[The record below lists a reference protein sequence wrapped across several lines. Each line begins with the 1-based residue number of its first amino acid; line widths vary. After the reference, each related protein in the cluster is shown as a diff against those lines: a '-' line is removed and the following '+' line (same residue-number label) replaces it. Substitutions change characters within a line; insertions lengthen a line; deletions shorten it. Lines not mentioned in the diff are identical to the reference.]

1 MDKFIERVAE
11 IIEGDGNSVEKAREI
26 NKLYLNS
33 SRCSS
38 VHVVINQQ
46 TGRIHGCFKKPK
58 NAENYIGNNPRY
70 VIEKL
75 KVE

>member
-1 MDKFIERVAE
+1 MDKFIERVAA
-11 IIEGDGNSVEKAREI
+11 IIDGSGDSVEKAREI
-26 NKLYLNS
+26 NNLYLNS

-58 NAENYIGNNPRY
+58 NAENYIWNNPRY
-70 VIEKL
+70 IIEKL

>member
-11 IIEGDGNSVEKAREI
+11 IIEGDGNGVEKAREI

-38 VHVVINQQ
+38 VHVVISL
-46 TGRIHGCFKKPK
+46 TGKIMKCFKKPK

>member
-11 IIEGDGNSVEKAREI
+11 IIEGDGDSVEKAREI

-38 VHVVINQQ
+38 VHVVVSL
-46 TGRIHGCFKKPK
+46 TGKIIKCFKKPK

>member
-11 IIEGDGNSVEKAREI
+11 IIEGDGNGVEKAREI

-38 VHVVINQQ
+38 VHVVISL
-46 TGRIHGCFKKPK
+46 TGKIMKCFKKPK
-58 NAENYIGNNPRY
+58 NAENYIGNSDKY
-70 VIEKL
+70 YIEKL

>member
-11 IIEGDGNSVEKAREI
+11 IIEGDGNSVDKAREI

-38 VHVVINQQ
+38 VHVVISL
-46 TGRIHGCFKKPK
+46 TGKIMKCFKKPK
-58 NAENYIGNNPRY
+58 NAENYIGNSDKY
-70 VIEKL
+70 YIEKL

>member
-33 SRCSS
+33 IRCSS
-38 VHVVINQQ
+38 VHVVISL
-46 TGRIHGCFKKPK
+46 TGKIIKCFKKPK

>member
-1 MDKFIERVAE
+1 MDKFIERVAA
-11 IIEGDGNSVEKAREI
+11 IIDGSGDSVEKAREI

-38 VHVVINQQ
+38 VNVVISF
-46 TGRIHGCFKKPK
+46 TGKVIKCFKKPK
-58 NAENYIGNNPRY
+58 NAENYIGNSTKY
-70 VIEKL
+70 FIEKL

>member
-38 VHVVINQQ
+38 VHVVISL
-46 TGRIHGCFKKPK
+46 TGKIMKCFKKPK
-58 NAENYIGNNPRY
+58 NAENYIGNSDKY
-70 VIEKL
+70 YIEKL

>member
-11 IIEGDGNSVEKAREI
+11 IIEGDGDSVEKAREI

-38 VHVVINQQ
+38 VHVVVSL
-46 TGRIHGCFKKPK
+46 TGKIIKCFKKPK
-58 NAENYIGNNPRY
+58 NAENYIGNSDKY
-70 VIEKL
+70 FIEKL

>member
-1 MDKFIERVAE
+1 MDKFIERVAA
-11 IIEGDGNSVEKAREI
+11 IIEGDWSSVEKAREI

-38 VHVVINQQ
+38 VHIVISL
-46 TGRIHGCFKKPK
+46 TGKIMKCFKKLK
-58 NAENYIGNNPRY
+58 SAENYIGNNQRY